1 MRAFS
6 AADSVS
12 LAIQRTREFLFMPF
26 SWGTYLKLGLVAIIT
41 EGSAY
46 NFGSSKRGGQPSSHG
61 PVINAPFDVTP
72 LRVAAVAASVLLV
85 IFVALVVLYL
95 MTRLRFAYFHCL
107 IHKTKE
113 IRPGWE
119 IYREPATRYF
129 WLNVVVGLCFLL
141 LVGVVALPFA
151 AGFWRLFHQIP
162 RGGHPDVVLLLSLLL
177 PLLPIMLLL
186 VLVGIT
192 ADVIL
197 HDCIMPH
204 FALENAT
211 AGEAWSEVWA
221 SIKAE
226 KTQFFVYG
234 MLRVVLPLIAMVVL
248 FMVLLIPGLA
258 LAGAFGAI
266 EYGVQSAFAGSTGAA
281 GIAGAMLQ
289 AFFGVVAFV
298 FLLLATISLGGP
310 VSTGIREYALMF
322 YGGRY
327 PVLGDI
333 LYPPAAQLPPL
344 PGASVVA

>member
-1 MRAFS
+1 MHAFS

-12 LAIQRTREFLFMPF
+12 IAIRRTREFLFSPF
-26 SWGTYLKLGLVAIIT
+26 NWGTYLKLGLVAIIT

-46 NFGSSKRGGQPSSHG
+46 NFGSSNRGDHPSRQG
-61 PVINAPFDVTP
+61 PVINPSFDVTGV
-72 LRVAAVAASVLLV
+72 RVAAIAASVLLV

-119 IYREPATRYF
+119 IYREPARRF
-129 WLNVVVGLCFLL
+129 FQLNVVVGLCFLL

-162 RGGHPDVVLLLSLLL
+162 PGGHPDVVLLLSLLL
-177 PLLPIMLLL
+177 PLLPVMLLL
-186 VLVGIT
+186 FLVGIT
-192 ADVIL
+192 ADMVL
-197 HDCIMPH
+197 HDCMMPH

-221 SIKAE
+221 SIRFE

-234 MLRVVLPLIAMVVL
+234 LLRLLLPLIAMVAL
-248 FMVLLIPGLA
+248 FMVLIIPGLA

-266 EYGVQSAFAGSTGAA
+266 EYGVHSAFAGSTGTA
-281 GIAGAMLQ
+281 GIAGVILQ
-289 AFFGVVAFV
+289 VFFGVVAFV
-298 FLLLATISLGGP
+298 FLLLATICLGGP
-310 VSTGIREYALMF
+310 LSTAIREYALTF

-327 PVLGDI
+327 RVLGDI
-333 LYPPAAQLPPL
+333 LYPAASQLPPI
-344 PGASVVA
+344 PGASVVS

>member
-1 MRAFS
+1 
-6 AADSVS
+6 
-12 LAIQRTREFLFMPF
+12 
-26 SWGTYLKLGLVAIIT
+26 VA
-41 EGSAY
+41 
-46 NFGSSKRGGQPSSHG
+46 
-61 PVINAPFDVTP
+61 VI
-72 LRVAAVAASVLLV
+72 AASVLLA
-85 IFVALVVLYL
+85 IFVLLVVFYL

-141 LVGVVALPFA
+141 LVGVVAIPFA

-177 PLLPIMLLL
+177 PLLPVMLLL

-234 MLRVVLPLIAMVVL
+234 LLRVVLPLIAMAVL

-266 EYGVQSAFAGSTGAA
+266 EYGVHSAFAGSSGAA
-281 GIAGAMLQ
+281 GVAGAMLQ

-298 FLLLATISLGGP
+298 FLLLATICLGGP
-310 VSTGIREYALMF
+310 LSTGIREYALMF

-333 LYPPAAQLPPL
+333 LYPPAGQLPPL